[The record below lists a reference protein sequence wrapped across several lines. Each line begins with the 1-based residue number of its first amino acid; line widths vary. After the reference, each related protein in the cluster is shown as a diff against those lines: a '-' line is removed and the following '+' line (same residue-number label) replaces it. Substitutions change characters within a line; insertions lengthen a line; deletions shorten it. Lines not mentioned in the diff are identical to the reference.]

1 MYPIILLILH
11 SYHYTIFIE
20 KYCLQKEFVMP
31 DEKIVDLKKMPS
43 AILNK
48 ANLVFDKMKWLS
60 AVEVQ
65 TDDNKIAYE
74 LDGINNG
81 KDEITVIITNDGK
94 MVEYDINLSDLTKT
108 PPKVLGAVKMKWPGF
123 ILSESHLLCLGEN
136 IEKQENGEI
145 LYELSGKRHKKNVQ
159 AVVSIDGEIL
169 EFVNEW
175 KLDKAP
181 KIVSDALDKVK
192 GDVFKADTLYVIN
205 EKNKKIGFKF
215 EGKGPKG
222 RSKCFFVTVDG
233 KLVERVEE

>member
-1 MYPIILLILH
+1 
-11 SYHYTIFIE
+11 
-20 KYCLQKEFVMP
+20 MP

-175 KLDKAP
+175 ELDKAP